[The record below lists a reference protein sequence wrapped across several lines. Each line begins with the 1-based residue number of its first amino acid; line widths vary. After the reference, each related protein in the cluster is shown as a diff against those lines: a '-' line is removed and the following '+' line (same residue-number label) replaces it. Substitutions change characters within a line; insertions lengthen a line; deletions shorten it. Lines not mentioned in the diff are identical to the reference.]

1 MDSDQIHFRAE
12 FTIEE
17 GKTEE
22 FTKLIQD
29 MSRAVETNEP
39 DTIEYKFYLNR
50 NKTNCIAHETY
61 KNSEA
66 AIAHNNGVAS
76 KTILPRI
83 FEISKINRFDVY
95 GSPSEE
101 LQKVLAS
108 FGVKTYYNLFVG
120 FSRQSGRYCGVI
132 DGVYASCSARA

>member
-1 MDSDQIHFRAE
+1 MDSNQIHFRVEIA
-12 FTIEE
+12 IEE
-17 GKTEE
+17 GKAEE

-29 MSRAVETNEP
+29 MSRTLEANEP
-39 DTIEYKFYLNR
+39 DTLEYKFYLNR

-61 KNSEA
+61 RNSEA

-83 FEISKINRFDVY
+83 FDISKITRFDVY

-101 LQKVLAS
+101 LEKVLAS
-108 FGVKTYYNLFVG
+108 FGIKTYYNLFAG
-120 FSRQSGRYCGVI
+120 FSR
-132 DGVYASCSARA
+132 